1 MKKSTWLCL
10 AFTLCLCPLRAQ
22 EADYTQG
29 MFILNED
36 WFGHQNSTINFL
48 HANGEWEYR
57 VFQKE
62 NPGRE
67 LGCTS
72 QYGAIYE
79 GRMYIISKQ
88 ERDMGASV
96 RGGRITVCDAKTMK
110 CIAQLPHIA
119 TDSNGNSIADG
130 RGFVGVNP
138 QKGYI
143 STSNGIYVF
152 NLETL
157 QVSGMIAGTGSD
169 NGGLYSAQCGMMLK
183 VGDRV
188 FAVHQKKGLLVIDA
202 ESDTVLRVIGA
213 PVEGGVQRGFGS
225 IVQAKDSSLW
235 LSVAA
240 EINGRGSTV
249 DYFFKFDPE
258 TLDTMRILLPQGY
271 GLPNSWYAW
280 TADAFCAS
288 MQQNKLYWKKQ
299 SEGWFTNSQ
308 IVCYD
313 IDKGECSDF
322 FDSQSIGWYIY
333 CGAGFRIH
341 PQTDE
346 MYVSLYLDNLKQ
358 TYQTIRLSPTGE
370 VLDVYEMIDNYWFP
384 AMIIFPPQ
392 AQNEP
397 TEPSE
402 PTDPTEPGDTTAV
415 EQPSASSLRIYPNPA
430 TESVYIDGAYAQL
443 RIYDLT
449 GRLLH
454 TYVAQARIS
463 VADLRPGIY
472 VFHLTDTHGQKAIH
486 KIVIR

>member
-1 MKKSTWLCL
+1 MKKVDWLFL
-10 AFTLCLCPLRAQ
+10 AFMLCLCPLRSQ
-22 EADYTQG
+22 ETDYTQG
-29 MFILNED
+29 VFILNED
-36 WFGHQNSTINFL
+36 WFGHQNSSIHFL
-48 HANGEWEYR
+48 HENGEWEYR

-72 QYGAIYE
+72 QFGAVFN

-96 RGGRITVCDAKTMK
+96 TGGRITVCDAKTMK

-119 TDSNGNSIADG
+119 TDGNGNSIADG
-130 RGFVGVNP
+130 RSFVGITP
-138 QKGYI
+138 QKGYV

-157 QVSGMIAGTGSD
+157 QIGGMIAGTGSD
-169 NGGLYSAQCGMMLK
+169 DNGLYSSQCGMM
-183 VGDRV
+183 VSCGNRV
-188 FAVHQKKGLLVIDA
+188 FAVHQKKGLLVMDA
-202 ESDTVLRVIGA
+202 EADTILRVIGA

-225 IVQAKDSSLW
+225 IVQSKDSTIW

-249 DYFFKFDPE
+249 DYFFKLDPKN
-258 TLDTMRILLPQGY
+258 LDTTRIALPAGY

-299 SEGWFTNSQ
+299 DNGWFTNSQ

-313 IDKGECSDF
+313 IDRNECSDF
-322 FDSQSIGWYIY
+322 FDAQQIGWYIY

-346 MYVSLYLDNLKQ
+346 MYVSLYQDNLKQ
-358 TYQTIRLSPTGE
+358 EYQTIKLSPTGK
-370 VLDVYEMIDNYWFP
+370 VLGVYEMIDNYWFP
-384 AMIIFPPQ
+384 AMPIFPEAVQ
-392 AQNEP
+392 GEP
-397 TEPSE
+397 DNPDN
-402 PTDPTEPGDTTAV
+402 PDITAV
-415 EQPSASSLRIYPNPA
+415 ETPTVSSLRIYPNPA

-454 TYVAQARIS
+454 TYVAQPQIP
-463 VADLRPGIY
+463 VADLRPGLY
-472 VFHLTDTHGQKAIH
+472 VFLLTDTHGQKSIH
-486 KIVIR
+486 KIMIQ

>member
-1 MKKSTWLCL
+1 MKTSTWLCL
-10 AFTLCLCPLRAQ
+10 AFTFFLCPLRAQ

-29 MFILNED
+29 VFILNED

-48 HANGEWEYR
+48 HENGEWEYR

-72 QYGAIYE
+72 QYGAVFN

-96 RGGRITVCDAKTMK
+96 TGGRITVCDARTMK
-110 CIAQLPHIA
+110 CLAQLPYIA

-130 RGFVGVNP
+130 RGFVGITP
-138 QKGYI
+138 QKGYV
-143 STSNGIYVF
+143 STSNGLYVF

-157 QVSGMIAGTGSD
+157 QIDGMIAGTGSE
-169 NGGLYSAQCGMMLK
+169 NGGLYSAQCGMMICYQN
-183 VGDRV
+183 RV

-202 ESDTVLRVIGA
+202 ENDTVIRVIDA
-213 PVEGGVQRGFGS
+213 PLEEGVQRGFGS
-225 IVQAKDSSLW
+225 IVQSKDGTMW

-240 EINGRGSTV
+240 EINGRGTTV
-249 DYFFKFDPE
+249 DYFFKLDP
-258 TLDTMRILLPQGY
+258 TSLDTTRIVLPAGY

-280 TADAFCAS
+280 SADAFCAS

-299 SEGWFTNSQ
+299 DNGWFTNSQ

-333 CGAGFRIH
+333 CGAGFRVH

-358 TYQTIRLSPTGE
+358 TYQMVRVSPTGE
-370 VLDVYEMIDNYWFP
+370 VLGVNEMIDNYWFP
-384 AMIIFPPQ
+384 AMPIFPQ
-392 AQNEP
+392 TAQGEP
-397 TEPSE
+397 EDPDEP
-402 PTDPTEPGDTTAV
+402 DTTAV
-415 EQPSASSLRIYPNPA
+415 EQPNAFPLRIYPNPA
-430 TESVYIDGAYAQL
+430 TENVYIDGAYAQIE
-443 RIYDLT
+443 IYDLT
-449 GRLLH
+449 GRLRH
-454 TYVAQARIS
+454 TYTAQARIP

-472 VFHLTDTHGQKAIH
+472 VFSLTDTQGRKAVH